1 MGTSDRFNVIQSGRL
16 RNRESARPVWFRCP
30 FYEGNLGKNTMTAPG
45 IATTDT
51 TLTKNFKFGESKTV
65 QFRSEFYNLFN
76 RANFGLPAVTVF
88 DRNGKVRSD
97 AGQITSTSTSA
108 RQIQFALKLL
118 F

>member
-1 MGTSDRFNVIQSGRL
+1 LYLYPT
-16 RNRESARPVWFRCP
+16 P
-30 FYEGNLGKNTMTAPG
+30 FYEGNLGKNTITAPG
-45 IATTDT
+45 IATTDA
-51 TLTKNFKFGESKTV
+51 TLSKNFKIRETANV

-76 RANFGLPAVTVF
+76 RANFGLPAVTVY

-108 RQIQFALKLL
+108 RQIQLALKFL